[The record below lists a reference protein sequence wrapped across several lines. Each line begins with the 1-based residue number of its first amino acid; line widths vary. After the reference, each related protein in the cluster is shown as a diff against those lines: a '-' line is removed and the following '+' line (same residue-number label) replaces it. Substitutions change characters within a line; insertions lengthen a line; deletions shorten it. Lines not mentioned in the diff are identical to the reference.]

1 MNIQYSKDI
10 DEKQKEMKS
19 KIRNYSDNMNFL
31 KEKVKLFSTTMNLLK
46 DNFLISHLNP
56 PFDIID
62 EVLKDFSNKLNDI
75 ILQIKNTILKP
86 ITWIMDEIIR
96 NDNKS
101 DEIYNI
107 LKQNISEQNEIIK
120 NKNEYQEKKN
130 DKHKSKINNKDPDYN
145 LINSA
150 LNENNNQLY
159 TYQIDSIKETIDE
172 NYIKIDKIYTDVE
185 IIINIY
191 RCRNNY

>member
-62 EVLKDFSNKLNDI
+62 EVLKDFSNKF
-75 ILQIKNTILKP
+75 IKT
-86 ITWIMDEIIR
+86 
-96 NDNKS
+96 
-101 DEIYNI
+101 
-107 LKQNISEQNEIIK
+107 
-120 NKNEYQEKKN
+120 
-130 DKHKSKINNKDPDYN
+130 NNLDYG
-145 LINSA
+145 
-150 LNENNNQLY
+150 
-159 TYQIDSIKETIDE
+159 
-172 NYIKIDKIYTDVE
+172 
-185 IIINIY
+185 
-191 RCRNNY
+191 

>member
-56 PFDIID
+56 PFDNID
-62 EVLKDFSNKLNDI
+62 EVLKDFSNKLNNI

-150 LNENNNQLY
+150 L
-159 TYQIDSIKETIDE
+159 KEKQ
-172 NYIKIDKIYTDVE
+172 N
-185 IIINIY
+185 
-191 RCRNNY
+191 

>member
-145 LINSA
+145 LI
-150 LNENNNQLY
+150 
-159 TYQIDSIKETIDE
+159 K
-172 NYIKIDKIYTDVE
+172 
-185 IIINIY
+185 
-191 RCRNNY
+191 